1 MFSQNG
7 FESDSHLQYY
17 LKGFPGPYMKRV
29 TDQSPL
35 RLSEL
40 AVDETAYVAAVD
52 PPPHGAG
59 VALGRRLSELGF
71 FVGER
76 LRVVARGP
84 FGGEPIAVRVGTST
98 FALRRHEA
106 YCIRIE
112 LTQAEADPAP

>member
-1 MFSQNG
+1 
-7 FESDSHLQYY
+7 
-17 LKGFPGPYMKRV
+17 MKA
-29 TDQSPL
+29 TEQAQS

-40 AVDETAYVAAVD
+40 AVDDTAYVAAVD
-52 PPPHGAG
+52 PPRHAAGA
-59 VALGRRLSELGF
+59 ALGQRLSELGF

-106 YCIRIE
+106 DCIRIE
-112 LTQAEADPAP
+112 RTQSEADPAP

>member
-1 MFSQNG
+1 
-7 FESDSHLQYY
+7 
-17 LKGFPGPYMKRV
+17 MKRAIS
-29 TDQSPL
+29 QSPS

-52 PPPHGAG
+52 PPGQGAG
-59 VALGRRLSELGF
+59 MALGQRLSELGF
-71 FVGER
+71 FAGER

-106 YCIRIE
+106 DCVRVE
-112 LTQAEADPAP
+112 LMQVEADPAP

>member
-1 MFSQNG
+1 
-7 FESDSHLQYY
+7 
-17 LKGFPGPYMKRV
+17 MKRP
-29 TDQSPL
+29 TDQAPS

-52 PPPHGAG
+52 APRHAAG
-59 VALGRRLSELGF
+59 TALGQRLSELGF

-106 YCIRIE
+106 ECVRIE
-112 LTQAEADPAP
+112 LTQSEAGPAP

>member
-1 MFSQNG
+1 
-7 FESDSHLQYY
+7 
-17 LKGFPGPYMKRV
+17 MKTL
-29 TDQSPL
+29 TDQAPS

-40 AVDETAYVAAVD
+40 AVNDTAYVAAVD
-52 PPPHGAG
+52 PPRHAAGA
-59 VALGRRLSELGF
+59 ALGQRLSELGF

-106 YCIRIE
+106 DCVRIE
-112 LTQAEADPAP
+112 LTQPEADSAP

>member
-1 MFSQNG
+1 
-7 FESDSHLQYY
+7 
-17 LKGFPGPYMKRV
+17 MKKP
-29 TDQSPL
+29 TDPAPL

-40 AVDETAYVAAVD
+40 SVDDTAYVSAVD
-52 PPPHGAG
+52 PPLHAAGA
-59 VALGRRLSELGF
+59 ALGHRLSELGF

-106 YCIRIE
+106 DCVRIE
-112 LTQAEADPAP
+112 LTQPEADPAP